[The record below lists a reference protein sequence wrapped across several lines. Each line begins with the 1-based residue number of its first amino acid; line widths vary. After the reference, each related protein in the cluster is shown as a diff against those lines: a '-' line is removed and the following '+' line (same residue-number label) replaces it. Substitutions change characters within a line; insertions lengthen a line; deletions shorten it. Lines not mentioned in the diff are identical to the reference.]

1 MTKRECQCAKC
12 KPRTTTITG
21 LSSIRTVVCE
31 HCGNRRCPH
40 AEDHSLLCM
49 GSNAPN
55 QPKVLRH
62 PRAPLTLSQSEA
74 AD

>member
-12 KPRTTTITG
+12 KPITITD
-21 LSSIRTVVCE
+21 LPSIRMIVCSI
-31 HCGNRRCPH
+31 CGNKRCPH
-40 AEDHSLLCM
+40 AEDHDFLCM

-62 PRAPLTLSQSEA
+62 PRSYETGDPANKPL
-74 AD
+74 

>member
-1 MTKRECQCAKC
+1 MTKRECYCRKC
-12 KPRTTTITG
+12 EAARWLNTNMIMC
-21 LSSIRTVVCE
+21 SICD
-31 HCGNRRCPH
+31 NKRCPH
-40 AEDHSLLCM
+40 AEDHDLLCM

-74 AD
+74 AN

>member
-12 KPRTTTITG
+12 KPMTITD
-21 LSSIRTVVCE
+21 LSSIRMILCE
-31 HCGNRRCPH
+31 HCGNKRCPH
-40 AEDHSLLCM
+40 AEDHDLLCM
-49 GSNAPN
+49 GSNVPD

-62 PRAPLTLSQSEA
+62 PRAPLTVSQSDP

>member
-1 MTKRECQCAKC
+1 MVKHKCQCAKC
-12 KPRTTTITG
+12 RPMVFTDP
-21 LSSIRTVVCE
+21 SSIRMILCE
-31 HCGNRRCPH
+31 HCGNKRCPH
-40 AEDHSLLCM
+40 AEDHDLLCM
-49 GSNAPN
+49 GSNVPN

>member
-12 KPRTTTITG
+12 KPMTIND
-21 LSSIRTVVCE
+21 LSSIRMIVCE
-31 HCGNRRCPH
+31 HCGNKRCPH
-40 AEDHSLLCM
+40 AEDHGFLRM
-49 GSNAPN
+49 GSNAPD